1 MSPNIL
7 FITKLFKKYNLVGNL
22 HKWAHENKYKIF
34 GIPYHDKLTFDEWL
48 EIIEDDAK
56 QRTVVL
62 SARISYDIIKYYFST
77 SVNTFLS
84 KISECDLKVVSVKD
98 AAGSDF
104 LTCSFDLIMSLNGEL
119 IPFEIKFTQDHS
131 AFSGATH
138 TTKKVNNY
146 LLFHFQ
152 AKRNVKINSE
162 DSFFD
167 SIFMMVAQFGMDKWI
182 GEAKENS
189 SFTTLK
195 FSSKIDYSEQIVC
208 GEFKKNKVWCR
219 MMPSPI
225 ELTK

>member
-1 MSPNIL
+1 MNSDIL
-7 FITKLFKKYNLVGNL
+7 LIAKLFKKYNLAGDI
-22 HKWAHENKYKIF
+22 HKWAHENKFKIF

-48 EIIEDDAK
+48 EIIEDDTK

-77 SVNTFLS
+77 SVNQFLS

-98 AAGSDF
+98 AVGADF
-104 LTCSFDLIMSLNGEL
+104 LSCSFDLIMSLNGQL

-138 TTKKVNNY
+138 ATKKVKNY

-152 AKRNVKINSE
+152 AKRNVKLNSE
-162 DSFFD
+162 ESFFD
-167 SIFMMVAQFGMDKWI
+167 NMFMMVAHFGMDKWV
-182 GEAKENS
+182 GEAKDNS

-195 FSSKIDYSEQIVC
+195 FSSKVDYSENIIC

-225 ELTK
+225 ELMK